1 MSEILPPNLVK
12 FIDDMVPE
20 RSGLLK
26 ELEKECQAEHIPIIQ
41 PQVGQFLLLLLSIHK
56 PVHIL
61 EIGTAIG
68 YSTLWFTGALKDNA
82 GHITT
87 IELNKERYER
97 ACDNFKRAGV
107 ADKIT
112 PLWGDANE
120 LLPTLKGP
128 YDFIF
133 IDAAKGQY
141 GEFFTKAWVCLSPGG
156 VIVMDNIFLNGWVI
170 DMTWPHRRKKT
181 MVVRVRELLETIT
194 SHPELLTS
202 LIPLGDGLSVSIRR
216 NADEKSRASGSCR

>member
-1 MSEILPPNLVK
+1 MSEILWPNLVK
-12 FIDDMVPE
+12 FIQDMVPE

-26 ELEKECQAEHIPIIQ
+26 ELEMECQAEHIPMIQ

-56 PVHIL
+56 PVRIL

-68 YSTLWFTGALKDNA
+68 YSTLWFTQALQDTR

-87 IELNKERYER
+87 IELDKDRYER
-97 ACDNFKRAGV
+97 ACANFLRAGV
-107 ADKIT
+107 AGRIT
-112 PLWGDANE
+112 PLLGDANE

-141 GEFFTKAWVCLSPGG
+141 GEFFAKAWALLAPAG

-181 MVVRVRELLETIT
+181 MVVRVRDLLENIT
-194 SHPELLTS
+194 SHPDLLTS

-216 NADEKSRASGSCR
+216 NAHEKS